1 MLQSLNQTAS
11 TWSQDEVNVPKQK
24 AGIRRG
30 WSNISFW
37 TFWATTNI
45 YKLPCHVV
53 ILICYCNVTH
63 WKAKQSTLLV
73 PCHHRVLLLENPI
86 LQVLQEVQFLPSYFS
101 WRLGTESTE
110 KDLTLA
116 SGIRTEYALLC
127 NMQSAKRPI
136 KKRTWMSCVQHS
148 LLKSGIIYNHYTNKK
163 LTSCDTQRE
172 QPASKGLDF
181 FGEFFLFSGLAS
193 FSLRFPLVFLHF
205 PYLSFV
211 FHRFSLFFIGF
222 PLVLLQFPHFSVV
235 FHRFSSVFLG
245 FPWFSLFFHCFACI
259 SSLFHCFASFRYV
272 FIGLIA
278 FSSFLCVFLLQF
290 SFMFSCFLCFPLF
303 FWFYTAFSSLFCC
316 FYLGCV
322 SLVFLFHW
330 FSYIFL
336 YIMVFSC
343 IGFCSLS
350 SLFSVAT
357 YVVGACC
364 CCCWWWW
371 WWLLL
376 LFWCFHVFSVGW
388 RLKAI
393 VTMLVNDAAVLLSLH
408 EVAAGG
414 QP

>member
-1 MLQSLNQTAS
+1 MSYLYHHDFCWRHYVQIWALTCRFGRFYPCCGRNQTWRGTRCVSAS
-11 TWSQDEVNVPKQK
+11 RLWNMMIQSASFSVPNFRERNWAPREIMVLGWVQLSMK
-24 AGIRRG
+24 AIN
-30 WSNISFW
+30 WHLWEEKASNEKWYPRIM
-37 TFWATTNI
+37 N
-45 YKLPCHVV
+45 
-53 ILICYCNVTH
+53 
-63 WKAKQSTLLV
+63 WKFKRAW
-73 PCHHRVLLLENPI
+73 I
-86 LQVLQEVQFLPSYFS
+86 F
-101 WRLGTESTE
+101 
-110 KDLTLA
+110 
-116 SGIRTEYALLC
+116 SGI
-127 NMQSAKRPI
+127 
-136 KKRTWMSCVQHS
+136 
-148 LLKSGIIYNHYTNKK
+148 
-163 LTSCDTQRE
+163 
-172 QPASKGLDF
+172 F
-181 FGEFFLFSGLAS
+181 FVFWDFFLFSGLAS

-205 PYLSFV
+205 PYFCPLFSIDFPCFSLV
-211 FHRFSLFFIGF
+211 FHWFYFNFLIF
-222 PLVLLQFPHFSVV
+222 PLFSI
-235 FHRFSSVFLG
+235 G

-290 SFMFSCFLCFPLF
+290 SFMFSCFLCFPWV

-316 FYLGCV
+316 FYLGYV

-357 YVVGACC
+357 YMVGACCC

-371 WWLLL
+371 WWLL

-388 RLKAI
+388 RLKATM
-393 VTMLVNDAAVLLSLH
+393 TMLVNDAAVLLSLH